1 MNIDKM
7 NKIQNEE
14 LETFFSEYEAFIEQ
28 IEEEKKAE
36 EKRLFGTLITNPRLN
51 VCKWVEEYFNSP
63 SVQRV
68 CLMNAV

>member
-14 LETFFSEYEAFIEQ
+14 LEVFFSEYKVFIEQ

-36 EKRLFGTLITNPRLN
+36 EKRLFGALITNPR
-51 VCKWVEEYFNSP
+51 
-63 SVQRV
+63 
-68 CLMNAV
+68 

>member
-14 LETFFSEYEAFIEQ
+14 LEAFFSEYNKQ

-63 SVQRV
+63 NVQKT
-68 CLMNAV
+68 CMM

>member
-14 LETFFSEYEAFIEQ
+14 LEAFFSEYKVFIEQ
-28 IEEEKKAE
+28 IEE

-63 SVQRV
+63 TVQRV

>member
-14 LETFFSEYEAFIEQ
+14 LEAFFSEYNKQ
-28 IEEEKKAE
+28 IEE

-63 SVQRV
+63 NVQKT
-68 CLMNAV
+68 CMM